1 MAVHGRLN
9 LNDLEEATNQRHRQ
23 RTIWRQWEDM
33 SKTEQALFVAV
44 GKASQTR
51 RGDYQWVTRQQ
62 IARQLGKPLL
72 VTHTIKL
79 LEHLS
84 GSRSRIDLE
93 TLHWIDKT
101 KRPHFRQT
109 YDGRRPAGYEWVY
122 RPKADVIEALLEADP
137 NKPAPVSSR
146 QQTVTP
152 APKLTLW
159 QRWNR
164 AVDKLLGVG

>member
-1 MAVHGRLN
+1 MYTTPYIT
-9 LNDLEEATNQRHRQ
+9 NDQEEAANLRSRQ
-23 RTIWRQWEDM
+23 RMIWRQWEDM
-33 SKTEQALFVAV
+33 RQTERDLFVAV

-51 RGDYQWVTRQQ
+51 RGYEWVSRAQ
-62 IARQLGKPLL
+62 IAERLGRPLL
-72 VTHTIKL
+72 VPHTVKL

-84 GSRSRIDLE
+84 GGRSRGDQDA
-93 TLHWIDKT
+93 LHWIDKT

-122 RPKADVIEALLEADP
+122 RPRAEVIEALLEADP

-159 QRWNR
+159 QHWNR
-164 AVDKLLGVG
+164 MFDKLIGL

>member
-1 MAVHGRLN
+1 MHTTPYYA
-9 LNDLEEATNQRHRQ
+9 NDQEEAANLRSRQ
-23 RTIWRQWEDM
+23 RMIWRQWEDM
-33 SKTEQALFVAV
+33 RQTERNLFIAV
-44 GKASQTR
+44 GKAAQTR
-51 RGDYQWVTRQQ
+51 RGYQWVSRAQ
-62 IARQLGKPLL
+62 IAAQLGKPLL
-72 VTHTIKL
+72 VPHTVKL

-84 GSRSRIDLE
+84 DGRSRGDGDA
-93 TLHWIDKT
+93 LHWIDKT

-122 RPKADVIEALLEADP
+122 RPREEVIKALLEGDP

-146 QQTVTP
+146 QQRVTP

-164 AVDKLLGVG
+164 MFDKLIGL